1 MLQTLCPILGLHR
14 LMDLWGLPLALGCFR
29 VGGTGGE
36 VQASLWFHFFP
47 ADSPSH
53 TGELVTREEGSPPPQ
68 LLRTASLGTKE
79 FMKGPP
85 QPSEGQLLRKRAD
98 SSRRLLAGSFQKGRG
113 VWFQGTVWA
122 RVPRHTSLGLVA
134 GPPQMWTVGSLV
146 GISESVL
153 ERSKAK
159 ASLVILCL
167 LLGRS
172 SHRHPHLRPPDCL
185 WARFPW
191 ATQWRVLCLLPAPP
205 SLSVA
210 T

>member
-1 MLQTLCPILGLHR
+1 MVVEVVRSRPLFGLISFLLILHLT
-14 LMDLWGLPLALGCFR
+14 WGSWSPGKKDP
-29 VGGTGGE
+29 
-36 VQASLWFHFFP
+36 SLTP
-47 ADSPSH
+47 CSSPTSENCQPRYQGVH
-53 TGELVTREEGSPPPQ
+53 EGSPP
-68 LLRTASLGTKE
+68 
-79 FMKGPP
+79 PP
-85 QPSEGQLLRKRAD
+85 QPSEGQLLGKGAD
-98 SSRRLLAGSFQKGRG
+98 SSRRLLAGSFRKGRG

-122 RVPRHTSLGLVA
+122 RAPRHTSLGLVA

-172 SHRHPHLRPPDCL
+172 SHRHPHLRPPDSL

-205 SLSVA
+205 SLSLA

>member
-1 MLQTLCPILGLHR
+1 MVAEVVRSRPLFGLICFLLILHLTRGSWLLGKKDPNR
-14 LMDLWGLPLALGCFR
+14 PL
-29 VGGTGGE
+29 
-36 VQASLWFHFFP
+36 
-47 ADSPSH
+47 
-53 TGELVTREEGSPPPQ
+53 PPPAPPL

-79 FMKGPP
+79 FMKVPP
-85 QPSEGQLLRKRAD
+85 APDEGQLLGKRAD
-98 SSRRLLAGSFQKGRG
+98 SSRHLLAGSFRKGRG

-122 RVPRHTSLGLVA
+122 RAPRHTSLGLVA

-172 SHRHPHLRPPDCL
+172 GRRHPHLRPQDSL

-191 ATQWRVLCLLPAPP
+191 ATQWRVLCLFPAPP
-205 SLSVA
+205 SLSLA